1 MAAPP
6 PRPLAISFDNPS
18 LCFCNEK
25 QHSSRGMTSSVSTGA
40 GTEDATLPEDWIA
53 PAGCCEPNA
62 LVVTPDSG
70 ARMCSEHALHSREE
84 NLMDASVHHSW
95 HIRAQLHY

>member
-6 PRPLAISFDNPS
+6 PRPLAISVDNPG

-40 GTEDATLPEDWIA
+40 GTDAVTLPGDWIA
-53 PAGCCEPNA
+53 PHRMLRTKSASCH
-62 LVVTPDSG
+62 PDSG
-70 ARMCSEHALHSREE
+70 AHMCTKHALLPLED
-84 NLMDASVHHSW
+84 NLMDPSVHHS
-95 HIRAQLHY
+95 